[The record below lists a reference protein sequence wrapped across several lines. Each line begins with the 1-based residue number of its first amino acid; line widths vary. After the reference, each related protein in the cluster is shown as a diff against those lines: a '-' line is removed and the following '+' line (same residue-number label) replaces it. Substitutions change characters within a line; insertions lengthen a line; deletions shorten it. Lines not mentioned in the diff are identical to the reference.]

1 MTQQAKNRL
10 SPQPG
15 ELIDR
20 EKNITFS
27 FDGKTYQAY
36 PGDTIASALAAA
48 GVKVF
53 SRSFKYHRPRG
64 LMCCAGQCPNCL
76 VQVADE
82 PNVRACT
89 RQVEANMNVNSQNA
103 WPSLKRDLMS
113 LTSLGDRFLPVGFY
127 YKAFIRPKFLWPF
140 FERILRRAAGLGKV
154 SSETGLGRYDK
165 QYLHADVAVVGGG
178 PAGMSAAV
186 TAAEKGARVIL
197 FDENPRLGGH
207 LRYGLSSMEAP
218 LSQLLDAVNQ
228 SSNLTVY
235 PNTMVQGWYEDNWL
249 SAANGSRL
257 YKVRAGSVIVATG
270 AYEQPLLFD
279 NNDLPGVMLG
289 SGAQR
294 LINLYGVAPGQRAI
308 IVTANQDGW
317 LTAANLQAADIE
329 VVAVI
334 DERPEIKDSLI
345 QQVIAD
351 GAAVLWKHTIISA
364 EGPGK
369 VSRALI
375 TELDGDGKINSQAK
389 YDIHCDLIVISVG
402 WAPAS
407 GLLYQA
413 NGSIAFDH
421 ERSEFLPQSLPAGI
435 FAAGRVS
442 GSHNI
447 SVQIEEGRSAGLQA
461 TAFLGISE
469 PLTEAERVGLNA
481 QHVEEPRRTSELVY
495 VPGKKKQ
502 FLCFC
507 EDVTKKDLDT
517 SIAEGYDS
525 IELLKRYSTISM
537 GPCQGKMCSQNT
549 IHLCARANNRTVEET
564 GTTTAR
570 PPMSP
575 VPLGV
580 MAGQNMEPVRLSSVD
595 DWHRARGAK
604 MMVAGLWMRPE
615 HYGDPLAEVKAVRQ
629 RVGLIDVSTLGKLR
643 LVGSGVP
650 DLLDRI
656 YVNKWQKLEVGRVR
670 YGLMCNDEGIILD
683 DGVTAR
689 IADKEWYMT
698 TTSSGATGIYEWIQW
713 WLQSGWGEGVQLTDI
728 TEINAAFNLAG
739 PEARSLLQELTEA
752 DVSNEAFPYMH
763 ARDLTLAGVPC
774 RLFRIGFTGELSYEI
789 HCPSGYG
796 RHLWEAIM
804 MAGEPFGISP
814 FGLEAQ
820 RILRLEKAHI
830 IVGQDTDALSDPIA
844 ADMAW
849 SVKLDKED
857 FLGQRS
863 LKRITEEGP
872 QQRLVGFK
880 VKNGVPVPEEGL
892 QIVQDGNENR
902 LDIIGWV
909 TSSRRSP
916 TLDEGIGLCWLPV
929 DLAEQE
935 GATFTIFREGVLIE
949 AQVHHGPFYDPDG
962 ERLKL

>member
-1 MTQQAKNRL
+1 MQ
-10 SPQPG
+10 
-15 ELIDR
+15 
-20 EKNITFS
+20 
-27 FDGKTYQAY
+27 
-36 PGDTIASALAAA
+36 
-48 GVKVF
+48 
-53 SRSFKYHRPRG
+53 
-64 LMCCAGQCPNCL
+64 
-76 VQVADE
+76 
-82 PNVRACT
+82 
-89 RQVEANMNVNSQNA
+89 
-103 WPSLKRDLMS
+103 
-113 LTSLGDRFLPVGFY
+113 
-127 YKAFIRPKFLWPF
+127 
-140 FERILRRAAGLGKV
+140 
-154 SSETGLGRYDK
+154 
-165 QYLHADVAVVGGG
+165 
-178 PAGMSAAV
+178 
-186 TAAEKGARVIL
+186 
-197 FDENPRLGGH
+197 
-207 LRYGLSSMEAP
+207 
-218 LSQLLDAVNQ
+218 
-228 SSNLTVY
+228 
-235 PNTMVQGWYEDNWL
+235 
-249 SAANGSRL
+249 
-257 YKVRAGSVIVATG
+257 
-270 AYEQPLLFD
+270 
-279 NNDLPGVMLG
+279 
-289 SGAQR
+289 
-294 LINLYGVAPGQRAI
+294 
-308 IVTANQDGW
+308 
-317 LTAANLQAADIE
+317 
-329 VVAVI
+329 
-334 DERPEIKDSLI
+334 
-345 QQVIAD
+345 
-351 GAAVLWKHTIISA
+351 
-364 EGPGK
+364 
-369 VSRALI
+369 
-375 TELDGDGKINSQAK
+375 
-389 YDIHCDLIVISVG
+389 
-402 WAPAS
+402 
-407 GLLYQA
+407 
-413 NGSIAFDH
+413 
-421 ERSEFLPQSLPAGI
+421 
-435 FAAGRVS
+435 
-442 GSHNI
+442 
-447 SVQIEEGRSAGLQA
+447 
-461 TAFLGISE
+461 
-469 PLTEAERVGLNA
+469 
-481 QHVEEPRRTSELVY
+481 
-495 VPGKKKQ
+495 
-502 FLCFC
+502 
-507 EDVTKKDLDT
+507 
-517 SIAEGYDS
+517 
-525 IELLKRYSTISM
+525 
-537 GPCQGKMCSQNT
+537 
-549 IHLCARANNRTVEET
+549 
-564 GTTTAR
+564 
-570 PPMSP
+570 
-575 VPLGV
+575 
-580 MAGQNMEPVRLSSVD
+580 
-595 DWHRARGAK
+595 
-604 MMVAGLWMRPE
+604 
-615 HYGDPLAEVKAVRQ
+615 
-629 RVGLIDVSTLGKLR
+629 
-643 LVGSGVP
+643 
-650 DLLDRI
+650 
-656 YVNKWQKLEVGRVR
+656 QKLEVGRVR